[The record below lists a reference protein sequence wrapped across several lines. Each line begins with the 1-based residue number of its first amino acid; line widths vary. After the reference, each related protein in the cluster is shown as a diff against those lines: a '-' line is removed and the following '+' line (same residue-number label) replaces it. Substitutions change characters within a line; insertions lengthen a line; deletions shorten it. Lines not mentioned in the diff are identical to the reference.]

1 MAESEYDYP
10 LAVPVFAH
18 IAVVVIAGAAVA
30 QRDGFVP
37 PGWVLLC
44 GLVAAVT
51 PVAGDMIRPGA
62 VLPRPFL
69 AVVVIAA
76 AALLLLQQPDTAFDF
91 APLILVILT
100 AEVAATASLAVS
112 LATLAAA
119 MAVLTA
125 FALTGRLDGAPYALA
140 GVVLGWAF
148 GYLML
153 TQLRLLHQE
162 RASKAIQSEQAATRE
177 RQRIARE
184 VHDVIAHSLS
194 ITLLHLTAARRAL
207 EQDRDV
213 DDAVDALSDAE
224 RLGRQA
230 MADIRRT
237 VGLLD
242 AGPAGTRPE
251 PGVADL
257 PDLIDDF
264 RRAGLPVAFDMRGD
278 LAVAGGDAWLVPGST
293 VYVRVGEN
301 GHGGGSDTLTQVEGG
316 GGSGGTTDW
325 RRNTTPPNVNGG
337 DGGGLSAVVLDTGRS
352 SVLVP
357 HRFELPLVIAA
368 GGGGGASTASGLV
381 SPGGDAGAPGA
392 DARGGATPSGYGSFA
407 EGGGQPVF
415 GSDGSSPAGLAG
427 GPGCGGSA
435 GSSGATLPEAVGD
448 GIGAGGGGG
457 AGRYGGG
464 GGAAGGRI
472 GGTGEANEPPGG
484 GGGGLSLVPSGGTI
498 GLSSTDSR
506 PSVVVTFELP

>member
-1 MAESEYDYP
+1 M
-10 LAVPVFAH
+10 PVFAH
-18 IAVVVIAGAAVA
+18 IAAIAGAAVA

-37 PGWVLLC
+37 PGWVL
-44 GLVAAVT
+44 
-51 PVAGDMIRPGA
+51 
-62 VLPRPFL
+62 PRPYL

-76 AALLLLQQPDTAFDF
+76 ATLLLLQQPDTAFDF
-91 APLILVILT
+91 SPLILVILT
-100 AEVAATASLAVS
+100 GEVAATASLGVG
-112 LATLAAA
+112 LATLFSS
-119 MAVLTA
+119 MAVLSV
-125 FALTGRLDGAPYALA
+125 FAVAGRLDGAPYALA

-207 EQDRDV
+207 ELDRDI

-264 RRAGLPVAFDMRGD
+264 RRAGLPVDFDLHGD
-278 LAVAGGDAWLVPGST
+278 
-293 VYVRVGEN
+293 
-301 GHGGGSDTLTQVEGG
+301 
-316 GGSGGTTDW
+316 
-325 RRNTTPPNVNGG
+325 
-337 DGGGLSAVVLDTGRS
+337 LSAVTGTVGLGLYRITQESLANVAKHAPGVGADVRLTIEPERVSLEIRNPIRGRVSAPDS
-352 SVLVP
+352 S
-357 HRFELPLVIAA
+357 R
-368 GGGGGASTASGLV
+368 GSGL
-381 SPGGDAGAPGA
+381 
-392 DARGGATPSGYGSFA
+392 RGMR
-407 EGGGQPVF
+407 E
-415 GSDGSSPAGLAG
+415 
-427 GPGCGGSA
+427 
-435 GSSGATLPEAVGD
+435 
-448 GIGAGGGGG
+448 
-457 AGRYGGG
+457 R
-464 GGAAGGRI
+464 AALL
-472 GGTGEANEPPGG
+472 GGTLRAGPDGRRWSVRAAVPLPRDSCRPAILRHIP
-484 GGGGLSLVPSGGTI
+484 GLS
-498 GLSSTDSR
+498 
-506 PSVVVTFELP
+506 

>member
-1 MAESEYDYP
+1 MTATLRIRGSGFAVPRSRSRLLPWAEGISAPETTRCGCAFAYAGRVQVTTFFRRRVAESEYDYP

-119 MAVLTA
+119 MAVLSA

-251 PGVADL
+251 PSAADL

-278 LAVAGGDAWLVPGST
+278 L
-293 VYVRVGEN
+293 
-301 GHGGGSDTLTQVEGG
+301 
-316 GGSGGTTDW
+316 
-325 RRNTTPPNVNGG
+325 
-337 DGGGLSAVVLDTGRS
+337 SAVTGT
-352 SVLVP
+352 V
-357 HRFELPLVIAA
+357 
-368 GGGGGASTASGLV
+368 GLGIYRITQESLANV
-381 SPGGDAGAPGA
+381 AKHAPGA
-392 DARGGATPSGYGSFA
+392 SADIRLTIEPERVILEIRNPTRGRVAPPNGSPGSGLRGMRERA
-407 EGGGQPVF
+407 ALLGGKLRAGP
-415 GSDGSSPAGLAG
+415 DGRGWSVHAAVPLPRDSCRPAILRHI
-427 GPGCGGSA
+427 P
-435 GSSGATLPEAVGD
+435 
-448 GIGAGGGGG
+448 
-457 AGRYGGG
+457 
-464 GGAAGGRI
+464 
-472 GGTGEANEPPGG
+472 
-484 GGGGLSLVPSGGTI
+484 GLS
-498 GLSSTDSR
+498 
-506 PSVVVTFELP
+506 